1 MSDRVYLLRDAL
13 MSRDA
18 RQAVSQ
24 ARSIREIVQGTEFL
38 TVAPRDILLSDIDV
52 EAAGQDLEVLQDK
65 LSFILVDYSLV
76 DPIDLLTSSPY
87 HLLRRIRSL
96 ISYLAGTGV
105 LRLLYPPYLHYVLG
119 DQPVTGMTKSTTQ
132 DILRVRELVSSSPF
146 LTYWFARATGRE
158 TILLPTYR
166 HEITDLGVEEHMG
179 SFLPLTTLARQ
190 ARRVSALRPAL
201 ELVLSNRPNEAYDS
215 VAHDPAVLIAMADRG
230 LLTDNDMK
238 AIAAEAWITHDARIM
253 SLLLHKGSITT
264 DLLRT
269 WSEHNRYNS
278 ISRLDMLEWNY
289 DLSFLRWY
297 NGNNTWEQLM
307 GYPNDDNLIR
317 AFELLT
323 AWISDDTGLSLEEVT
338 RGLLDMNNARKRA
351 DILFKMLKDYMAQGS
366 IAKNRILAWLS
377 AYRSSGLSESQLDY
391 ALAHRANF

>member
-1 MSDRVYLLRDAL
+1 MSDQVYLLRDAL

-24 ARSIREIVQGTEFL
+24 AGSLSEIVQGTEFL
-38 TVAPRDILLSDIDV
+38 TVAPRDILLSDTDV
-52 EAAGQDLEVLQDK
+52 EAADQDLEALQDK

-76 DPIDLLTSSPY
+76 DPIDLLASSSH
-87 HLLRRIRSL
+87 HLLKRIRSL

-105 LRLLYPPYLHYVLG
+105 LRVLYPPYLHYVLSNE
-119 DQPVTGMTKSTTQ
+119 PITRLSTTQ

-158 TILLPTYR
+158 TVLLPTHR
-166 HEITDLGVEEHMG
+166 HGITDVGIEEYMG
-179 SFLPLTTLARQ
+179 SFLPLTALARQ
-190 ARRVSALRPAL
+190 ARQVSALRSAF
-201 ELVLSNRPNEAYDS
+201 EIELSNRPNEAYDS
-215 VAHDPAVLIAMADRG
+215 VAHDPAILIAMVDRG

-238 AIAAEAWITHDARIM
+238 VIAAEAWITHDARIM
-253 SLLLHKGSITT
+253 SLLLHKGWITN
-264 DLLRT
+264 DLLQT
-269 WSEHNRYNS
+269 WSEHNRYNA

-307 GYPNDDNLIR
+307 RYPNEDNLIR

-351 DILFKMLKDYMAQGS
+351 DILVKMLKDYMAQGS

-377 AYRSSGLSESQLDY
+377 AYRSSRLSETRLEY